1 MEKAAQVPGRRC
13 HVKNQLTPSPEW
25 AKQPVEIRRGRTT
38 KNVQGTN
45 TLLVRVMIGEN
56 YKLTTSAPNASKCSL
71 WFRIIDPGWRCRS
84 WCADALAALAR
95 DGQALG
101 TSVLDWWRI
110 EEIARRYVRE
120 KTTQGRF
127 NNSALLLRPKPTWD
141 LLENKEVV
149 A

>member
-1 MEKAAQVPGRRC
+1 MGQAACGNTKR
-13 HVKNQLTPSPEW
+13 
-25 AKQPVEIRRGRTT
+25 VELQ
-38 KNVQGTN
+38 NVQGTN
-45 TLLVRVMIGEN
+45 TLLVRVVIGKITN
-56 YKLTTSAPNASKCSL
+56 LRRLLQTLRSVPVVQN
-71 WFRIIDPGWRCRS
+71 DPGWRCRS

-101 TSVLDWWRI
+101 TSVLDWQRI